1 MIDIWKDR
9 NWGPMLLKEIDEPF
23 DSEDYIFELKFDGF
37 RAIVFATNKEVYI
50 QSRNKMDLTKLFP
63 ELQDIKKIIPK
74 GKKVIFDG
82 ELVTFVDNK
91 PSFSDLQTR
100 IHIKDTRKIFRI
112 AEENPVVFV
121 CFDVL
126 YENKD
131 LTKLP
136 LLDRKKYLDK
146 YDDNDCFIKTKMIPE
161 KGIHLFK
168 SVCKMGLEG
177 IVAKNINGLY
187 HISTRTDDFI
197 KIKNLQRDEFYIGG
211 YEEKKNGIL
220 SLAIGEYSDDGKVFH
235 FAGKVSIGKKV
246 SIYNKVKKA
255 KKSKNY
261 FSDFDEDIFYIKPTI
276 IVNVSYLERTKS
288 NHLRHPVFNDI

>member
-1 MIDIWKDR
+1 MFNSKDIK
-9 NWGPMLLKEIDEPF
+9 PMLLNETEKPF
-23 DSEDYIFELKFDGF
+23 NDNNYLYELKYDGI
-37 RAIVFATNKEVYI
+37 RALIYVSKNRLRVIT
-50 QSRNKMDLTKLFP
+50 RNGKDVSGIYP
-63 ELQDIKKIIPK
+63 ELKSIQNLVKDKE
-74 GKKVIFDG
+74 VIFDG
-82 ELVTFVDNK
+82 EIVAFLNDK
-91 PSFSDLQTR
+91 PSFRELSFRHHLKNKSM
-100 IHIKDTRKIFRI
+100 IEKKIDEI
-112 AEENPVVFV
+112 PV
-121 CFDVL
+121 CFMAFDII

-146 YDDNDCFIKTKMIPE
+146 YDDTDCFIKTKTIPE